1 MQAGF
6 IPFCLQET
14 ITANTAN
21 AFTPSA
27 AQLAVE
33 NIASFVYL
41 LIIAVIRIRFQ
52 IVEHILTQKAWST
65 SSYSNIKIEP

>member
-27 AQLAVE
+27 AQLAV
-33 NIASFVYL
+33 ALHRLKS
-41 LIIAVIRIRFQ
+41 
-52 IVEHILTQKAWST
+52 HT
-65 SSYSNIKIEP
+65 